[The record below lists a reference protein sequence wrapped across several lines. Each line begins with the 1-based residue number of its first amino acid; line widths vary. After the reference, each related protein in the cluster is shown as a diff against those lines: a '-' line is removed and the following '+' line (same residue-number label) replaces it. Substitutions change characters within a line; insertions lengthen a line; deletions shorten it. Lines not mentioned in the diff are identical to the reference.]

1 MIRKIQDEDLLNEL
15 KNRFET
21 NRQNISALSEL
32 NKQLL
37 EVNVKLADSEKLKSH
52 FLSNV
57 RNEIINPLSSI
68 LSLSS
73 NIASMTL
80 SKEEMQKQ
88 AKIIFNEAFVL
99 NFQLTNIL
107 SSAEIEAGE
116 SKLEIYN
123 VDIVELTRSVVNKL
137 SAYAR
142 NRKIELVFEKQIPD
156 EFAGRSFKSDP
167 SKLRLIL
174 ENLILNAVN
183 WSHNNSQVI
192 VNLYEQE
199 EMIQLQVRDFGVGIK
214 KEDQEVIFDRFK
226 QLDDRIFT
234 DNPGHGLGLSIV
246 KAYTEILNGSISVES
261 EPGKGST
268 FTVWIPFAAE
278 INASEGFSQDGQD
291 FLFDEGDVF

>member
-1 MIRKIQDEDLLNEL
+1 MINKLSDEALLKEL
-15 KNRFET
+15 KTRFET
-21 NRQNISALSEL
+21 NRQNMINLTEL

-37 EVNVKLADSEKLKSH
+37 EVNMKLADSEKLKSH

-73 NIASMTL
+73 NIAGISL

-88 AKIIFNEAFVL
+88 ARIIFNEAFVL
-99 NFQLTNIL
+99 NFQLANIL

-123 VDIVELTRSVVNKL
+123 VEIGELTRSVVQKLTSYAQNK
-137 SAYAR
+137 
-142 NRKIELVFEKQIPD
+142 KIELVFDRQISD
-156 EFAGRSFKSDP
+156 DVIGRNFRSDP

-174 ENLILNAVN
+174 ENLILNAIN
-183 WSHNNSQVI
+183 WSHSNSQVT
-192 VNLYEQE
+192 VRLYEQE
-199 EMIQLQVRDFGVGIK
+199 NMVQLQVSDDGIGIK
-214 KEDQEVIFDRFK
+214 KEDQEVIFDRFI
-226 QLDDRIFT
+226 QLDQRIFT

-246 KAYTEILNGSISVES
+246 KAYCEILDGSISVES

-268 FTVWIPFAAE
+268 FTIWIPNTTE
-278 INASEGFSQDGQD
+278 LVRSEGFSHDGQD
-291 FLFDEGDVF
+291 FLFEEGDVF